1 MRYNEEVPLS
11 ISKRNMSMIFKELGD
26 NLAILVVLCV
36 ISGFIRQHWSDNR
49 RVSFL
54 PGLLFGS
61 VAIIGMIYPTV
72 LKPGLIFDG
81 RSVIIS
87 LCGLFFGPV
96 AVSIAA
102 AMTIVYRMFQGGIGT
117 DMGVLVILS
126 SAILGVVFHYRWI
139 RKGIEVSFWQYLGFG
154 LIVHISM
161 LLSTSALPLSI
172 TWDVLNRISLPVM
185 LFYPTATIII
195 GKLLSE
201 QSLRHRHLEEL
212 RENEERIRGVI
223 DNTQAGYFFL
233 DREGIFKHVN
243 NAWLHMH
250 GYESTDEIIGKHCL
264 ITQLDSDTEANR
276 NKVERLLAGES
287 VPSEQVRCL
296 RKDGSIGYFTISAH
310 PVKQMGEIVGLE
322 GFIIDITDR
331 ELADQEKRQFYR
343 DTIKSVTQGKLDL
356 VSYEDVK
363 KYLHPSGL
371 ISNVDS
377 PADTANAR
385 HSIMRFCALAG
396 FCSEIARVFETAVGE
411 ALTNAIKH
419 ANGCRVYAGVCCN
432 SIWVAVSDT
441 GPGISS
447 MTLPHAT
454 LRRGYSSKTSMGMG
468 YSIMM
473 EATDN
478 ILLCTGCEGTIIVLS
493 VNAVV
498 PKHDMSL
505 DDFPDNWNEIPA
517 SGW

>member
-1 MRYNEEVPLS
+1 
-11 ISKRNMSMIFKELGD
+11 MIYKELGD
-26 NLAILVVLCV
+26 NLAILVVLSV
-36 ISGFIRQHWSDNR
+36 VSGYIRQRWGDLR
-49 RVSFL
+49 RVSVV

-61 VAIIGMIYPTV
+61 VAIIGMLYPTV

-96 AVSIAA
+96 AVGIAA
-102 AMTIVYRMFQGGIGT
+102 AMTLICRILQGGVGT
-117 DMGVLVILS
+117 NMGVLVILS
-126 SAILGVVFHYRWI
+126 SAILGIIFHYRWI
-139 RKGIEVSFWQYLGFG
+139 LKDVKVSFWQYLGFG
-154 LIVHISM
+154 LIVHITM
-161 LLSTSALPLSI
+161 LIFTSALPWNM

-195 GKLLSE
+195 GKVLSE
-201 QSLRHRHLEEL
+201 HTTRYNHLEEL

-223 DNTQAGYFFL
+223 DNTQAGYFYLSRDGNFQ
-233 DREGIFKHVN
+233 FVN

-250 GYESTDEIIGKHCL
+250 GYDSADEIIGKHYS
-264 ITQLDSDTEANR
+264 ITQLESDKDVIQSNV
-276 NKVERLLAGES
+276 NKILNGETIPTGKVS
-287 VPSEQVRCL
+287 RL
-296 RKDGSIGYFTISAH
+296 RKDGSVGFFTISAH
-310 PVKQMGEIVGLE
+310 SVVQKGEIVGLE

-331 ELADQEKRQFYR
+331 ELAERDKRRFYR

-356 VSYEDVK
+356 VSFEDVRD
-363 KYLHPSGL
+363 YIDPSSL

-377 PADTANAR
+377 PVDTTTAR
-385 HSIMRFCALAG
+385 HSIMEFCASTG
-396 FCSEIARVFETAVGE
+396 FCDEGAGVFETAVGE

-419 ANGCRVYAGVCCN
+419 ANGCRVYAGVRG
-432 SIWVAVSDT
+432 SFIWVAIADS

-454 LRRGYSSKTSMGMG
+454 LRRGYSSKASMGMG

-478 ILLCTGCEGTIIVLS
+478 ILLCTGPEGTIIVLS
-493 VNAVV
+493 VNTVAS
-498 PKHDMSL
+498 KLDMSL
-505 DDFPDNWNEIPA
+505 DDFPDSWDEIPTPI
-517 SGW
+517 GEMQQ